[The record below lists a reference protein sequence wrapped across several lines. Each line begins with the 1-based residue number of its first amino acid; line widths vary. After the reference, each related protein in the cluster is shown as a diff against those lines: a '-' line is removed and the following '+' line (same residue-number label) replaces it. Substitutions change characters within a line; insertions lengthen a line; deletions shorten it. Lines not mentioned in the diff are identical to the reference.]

1 MTTRFA
7 GRGSFDQRGLMLHRT
22 LRITGVELNP
32 HLTAA
37 EAIPLMAAD
46 FYSITAT
53 RVRYA
58 FSIHETPGQI
68 SFMRRGLCSA
78 VPLARH
84 GARA

>member
-22 LRITGVELNP
+22 LRIKGVELNP

-37 EAIPLMAAD
+37 EEIPLMAAN

-53 RVRYA
+53 RVPNG
-58 FSIHETPGQI
+58 FSIHETL
-68 SFMRRGLCSA
+68 RRDLCSA
-78 VPLARH
+78 APLARL